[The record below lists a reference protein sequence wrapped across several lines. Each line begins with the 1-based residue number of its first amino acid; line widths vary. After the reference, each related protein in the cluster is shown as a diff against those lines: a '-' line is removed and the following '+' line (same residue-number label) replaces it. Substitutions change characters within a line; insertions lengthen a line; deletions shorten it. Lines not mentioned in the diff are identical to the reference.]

1 MTLHKNSRSAR
12 LAALM
17 PMDTLWV
24 ETTLKSYQNDMR
36 MWNVAKSRR
45 PAELEGREFRTSLF
59 TAVSAANVG
68 RVQYLI
74 RVERIK

>member
-45 PAELEGREFRTSLF
+45 PAELDGKEFRTSLF
-59 TAVSAANVG
+59 TAVSAAHAG
-68 RVQYLI
+68 HIQYLI
-74 RVERIK
+74 KVERIK

>member
-1 MTLHKNSRSAR
+1 MTMHKNSRSAR
-12 LAALM
+12 LAAMM

-24 ETTLKSYQNDMR
+24 ETTLKSYPNDMR

-45 PAELEGREFRTSLF
+45 PAELEGKEFRTSLF

-68 RVQYLI
+68 RIQYLLK
-74 RVERIK
+74 VERIK

>member
-17 PMDTLWV
+17 PRDTLWV

-45 PAELEGREFRTSLF
+45 PAELEGKEFRTSLF
-59 TAVSAANVG
+59 TAVSAATTG
-68 RVQYLI
+68 HIQYLI